1 MRPRVFIARPLPEKP
16 LTIIQ
21 NECEVEIWYEEN
33 SPPFAE
39 KTADIDGLVTY
50 GHEPIT
56 ADLLD
61 NARRLKVIA
70 NMGVGYDHI
79 DVVAATKRGIA
90 VGNTPGALN
99 EATAD
104 LAFALLLS
112 AARNVVTGDRFIRAG
127 HWRKYDPHILW
138 GAEVHGAT
146 LGIIGLG
153 RIGRA
158 VARRARGF
166 EMRILYYQR
175 NRAPGWEEELG
186 LAYTSLEDLLAQSD
200 FVVIMTPLTPQT
212 HHLIGQKELARM
224 KRSAILIN
232 TARGPIVDSTALYEA
247 LRDGIIAGAGL
258 DVFDPEPIPL
268 DDPLLT
274 LDNVVL
280 CPHLG
285 SASLQTRVKMGM
297 MVAENLLAGLKD
309 QPLPYPINPAVR

>member
-1 MRPRVFIARPLPEKP
+1 MRPRVFIARPLPEQP

-21 NECEVEIWYEEN
+21 NECEVEIWYEES

-39 KTADIDGLVTY
+39 KIANIDGLVTY

-61 NARRLKVIA
+61 NAHRLKVIA

-79 DVVAATKRGIA
+79 DVAAATKRGIA
-90 VGNTPGALN
+90 VGNTPGVLN

-104 LAFALLLS
+104 LTFALLLS

-127 HWRKYDPHILW
+127 YWRKYDPHILW
-138 GAEVHGAT
+138 GVEVHGAT

-175 NRAPGWEEELG
+175 NRTTEWEEELDV
-186 LAYTSLEDLLAQSD
+186 AYTSLEGLLAQSD

-212 HHLIGQKELARM
+212 HHLIGYKELARM

-232 TARGPIVDSTALYEA
+232 TARGSIVDSAALYKA

-258 DVFDPEPIPL
+258 DVFDPEPVPL

-285 SASLQTRVKMGM
+285 SASVQARVKMGM
-297 MVAENLLAGLKD
+297 MVVENLLAGLKD
-309 QPLPYPINPAVR
+309 QPLPYPVNPA

>member
-1 MRPRVFIARPLPEKP
+1 MRPRVFIARPLPEQP

-21 NECEVEIWYEEN
+21 NECEVEIWYEES

-39 KTADIDGLVTY
+39 KIANIDGLVTY

-61 NARRLKVIA
+61 NAHRLKVIA

-79 DVVAATKRGIA
+79 DVAAATKRGIA
-90 VGNTPGALN
+90 VGNTPGVLN

-104 LAFALLLS
+104 LTFALLLS

-138 GAEVHGAT
+138 GVEVHGAT

-175 NRAPGWEEELG
+175 NRTTEWEEELDV
-186 LAYTSLEDLLAQSD
+186 AYTSLEGLLAQSD

-212 HHLIGQKELARM
+212 HHLIGYKELARM

-232 TARGPIVDSTALYEA
+232 TARGSIVDSAALYKA

-258 DVFDPEPIPL
+258 DVFDPEPVPL

-285 SASLQTRVKMGM
+285 SASVQARVKMGM
-297 MVAENLLAGLKD
+297 MVVENLLAGLKD
-309 QPLPYPINPAVR
+309 QPLPYPVNPA